1 MCADNLI
8 SHSKWSDQICLKT
21 IKVTGYK
28 TNIQKQQDFHNL
40 ITNYLKKRNKQV
52 IMCGT
57 TIKDI
62 KILYNKFNQIVER
75 YVH

>member
-8 SHSKWSDQICLKT
+8 SHSKWSDQIFLKT
-21 IKVTGYK
+21 IKVKGYK
-28 TNIQKQQDFHNL
+28 TNIQKQQNCHSL
-40 ITNYLKKRNKQV
+40 ITNYLNKRNKQV

-57 TIKDI
+57 IKDI
-62 KILYNKFNQIVER
+62 KTLYNKFNQIVER